1 MSVSPSLYASP
12 FTGKAVFSFV
22 TWLETS
28 MSSAFIIA
36 YPQGLFYVNLQKREI
51 DVLAK

>member
-1 MSVSPSLYASP
+1 MLLHSLEKRYFLLSL
-12 FTGKAVFSFV
+12 
-22 TWLETS
+22 WLETS

-36 YPQGLFYVNLQKREI
+36 YPHGLFYVNLQKREI